1 MLLFYDD
8 YDRHSFQEVLING
21 REPDQD
27 DNERPTDY
35 TAEEDDN
42 TQDTGETPA
51 AAEPPANTPAEDNTN
66 PVDNP
71 EDYTVPDD
79 AEGDNPPGGGGAATD
94 NTPNTREGMGAA
106 TTDYTAADTGGTP
119 DTTAAPTPAAAE
131 PAGAPDTG
139 ADAGADSNA
148 GADPGAGGEGEGM
161 EGEGAPTDYTA
172 GGGDEGAEGAEG
184 GDPNA
189 GGGEGMEG
197 GEGTE
202 GGGDMGGGAEGGG
215 DEGGYDDYG
224 SDDSSGGDGSGYDQ
238 QIQDLEKDIY
248 ADLNEPQM
256 DIRNRELKQ
265 NFVNL
270 YNMIGDISE
279 RINDISKDTAS
290 IKPLEFVASKLNK
303 LSDTVSDYLTTT
315 FSTKS
320 YMENEINYNLFLKTI
335 EDINAI
341 LASIGPKS

>member
-8 YDRHSFQEVLING
+8 YDRHPFQEVLING

-35 TAEEDDN
+35 TAEDDD
-42 TQDTGETPA
+42 TQDTGNTPA
-51 AAEPPANTPAEDNTN
+51 AAEPPADIPAGDSTN

-94 NTPNTREGMGAA
+94 NTTNTGEGMGTA
-106 TTDYTAADTGGTP
+106 TTDYTADAGATP
-119 DTTAAPTPAAAE
+119 QTTAAPAAAAE
-131 PAGAPDTG
+131 PAPA
-139 ADAGADSNA
+139 ADAGANPTTD
-148 GADPGAGGEGEGM
+148 ADPGAGGEGEGM

-172 GGGDEGAEGAEG
+172 GGSDEGGAEGGDAGGEGAEG
-184 GDPNA
+184 GA
-189 GGGEGMEG
+189 EG
-197 GEGTE
+197 GEDEE
-202 GGGDMGGGAEGGG
+202 G
-215 DEGGYDDYG
+215 YNDYG
-224 SDDSSGGDGSGYDQ
+224 SDGSSDEDGSGYDQ

-265 NFVNL
+265 NFVDL
-270 YNMIGDISE
+270 YNMIGDVSE
-279 RINDISKDTAS
+279 RINDISKDSTS
-290 IKPLEFVASKLNK
+290 MRPLEFVASKLNS
-303 LSDTVSDYLTTT
+303 LSDTVSDYLTNT

-320 YMENEINYNLFLKTI
+320 YMENDINYHLFLKTI

-341 LASIGPKS
+341 LANIKPKS

>member
-8 YDRHSFQEVLING
+8 YDRHPFQEVLING

-35 TAEEDDN
+35 TAEDDD
-42 TQDTGETPA
+42 TQDTGNTPA
-51 AAEPPANTPAEDNTN
+51 AAEPPADIPAEDNTN

-94 NTPNTREGMGAA
+94 NTPNTGEGMGAA
-106 TTDYTAADTGGTP
+106 TTDYTADTGTTSQ
-119 DTTAAPTPAAAE
+119 TTAAPTPAAAE
-131 PAGAPDTG
+131 PAPAADTG
-139 ADAGADSNA
+139 ADAGTDPTA

-172 GGGDEGAEGAEG
+172 GGGDEGGEGAEG
-184 GDPNA
+184 GDPGA
-189 GGGEGMEG
+189 GGNEGEGMEG
-197 GEGTE
+197 GD
-202 GGGDMGGGAEGGG
+202 DMGGGAEGGG

-265 NFVNL
+265 NFVDL
-270 YNMIGDISE
+270 YNMIGDVSE
-279 RINDISKDTAS
+279 RINDISKDSAS
-290 IKPLEFVASKLNK
+290 MRPLEFVASKLNS
-303 LSDTVSDYLTTT
+303 LSDTVSDYLANT

-320 YMENEINYNLFLKTI
+320 YMENDINYHLFLKTI

-341 LASIGPKS
+341 LANIKPKS